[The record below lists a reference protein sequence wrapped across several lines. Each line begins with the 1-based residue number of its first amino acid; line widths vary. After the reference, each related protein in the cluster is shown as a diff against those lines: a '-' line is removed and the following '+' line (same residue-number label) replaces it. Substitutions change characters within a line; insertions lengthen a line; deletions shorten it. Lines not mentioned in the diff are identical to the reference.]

1 MTPDVD
7 PRAEARR
14 KVDEEDERFRAA
26 LPSLLEDAELR
37 GRWVL
42 FKDGAVVAA
51 FDDAAAAHREGVRR
65 FGRYGG
71 FLVAPVE
78 PERVYRIGGGFR
90 LPDPEDG

>member
-1 MTPDVD
+1 MAQLD
-7 PRAEARR
+7 PAADANR

-26 LPSLLEDAELR
+26 LPALLEDAALR

-51 FDDAAAAHREGVRR
+51 FDDMRAAHEEGERR

-78 PERVYRIGGGFR
+78 PERVYRIGGGFH
-90 LPDPEDG
+90 LPDDVDE